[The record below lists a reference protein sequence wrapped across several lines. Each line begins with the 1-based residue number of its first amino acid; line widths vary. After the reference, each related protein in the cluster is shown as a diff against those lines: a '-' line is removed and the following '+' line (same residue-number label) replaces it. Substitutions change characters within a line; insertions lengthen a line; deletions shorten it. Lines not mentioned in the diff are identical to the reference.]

1 LLPVPAPL
9 LPQPAASRKVTMIP
23 LPIRAFILIVSSVE
37 DYGAARQTIRRNAAR
52 AAGENKTATFSG
64 LARMG
69 GMPPNSR
76 PPPGAGDPVA
86 NEAMDRYADGD
97 ASAFPVLY
105 DAIAPRIEGLVR
117 RRTRDA
123 SRIDDIVQQ
132 TFERIHRARG
142 TFIRGSDVL
151 SWAFKIARNLC
162 LDFGARGWR
171 ERPADGKAGEAGEAG
186 EVGADPIAQA
196 VAEVVDAERIAT
208 ARETLERLVRAF
220 RALPERQQLALELVR
235 VEGFPMAAAAENL
248 GVTLASIKMSVFR
261 GAEAL
266 RNAVREDA
274 APRGA
279 RGTAAQPP
287 PVGREHL
294 RGIT

>member
-1 LLPVPAPL
+1 
-9 LPQPAASRKVTMIP
+9 
-23 LPIRAFILIVSSVE
+23 
-37 DYGAARQTIRRNAAR
+37 
-52 AAGENKTATFSG
+52 
-64 LARMG
+64 
-69 GMPPNSR
+69 MPPTSES
-76 PPPGAGDPVA
+76 PPGPGNRVA

-97 ASAFPVLY
+97 ASAFPILY

-162 LDFGARGWR
+162 LDLGAQGWR
-171 ERPADGKAGEAGEAG
+171 ERPAGGGNGEDGEA
-186 EVGADPIAQA
+186 GADPIAQA

-208 ARETLERLVRAF
+208 ARETLGRLVRAF
-220 RALPERQQLALELVR
+220 RALPEPQQLALELVR
-235 VEGFPMAAAAENL
+235 VEGFSMAVAAENL
-248 GVTLASIKMSVFR
+248 GVTLPSLKMSVFR
-261 GAEAL
+261 GAAAL
-266 RNAVREDA
+266 RDAVLE
-274 APRGA
+274 
-279 RGTAAQPP
+279 AAQPRGVRGP
-287 PVGREHL
+287 SDAEKEQL

>member
-1 LLPVPAPL
+1 
-9 LPQPAASRKVTMIP
+9 
-23 LPIRAFILIVSSVE
+23 
-37 DYGAARQTIRRNAAR
+37 
-52 AAGENKTATFSG
+52 
-64 LARMG
+64 
-69 GMPPNSR
+69 MPPISER
-76 PPPGAGDPVA
+76 HPGAGDPVA
-86 NEAMDRYADGD
+86 NEAMDRYANGD
-97 ASAFPVLY
+97 ASAFPILY

-162 LDFGARGWR
+162 LDFGAQGWR
-171 ERPADGKAGEAGEAG
+171 ERPADGKDGDAET
-186 EVGADPIAQA
+186 DPIAQA
-196 VAEVVDAERIAT
+196 VAEVADAERIAT
-208 ARETLERLVRAF
+208 ARETLARLVCAF

-248 GVTLASIKMSVFR
+248 GVTLPSIKMSVFR
-261 GAEAL
+261 GAEVL
-266 RNAVREDA
+266 RNALREDGDPRDARQPSAPPSA
-274 APRGA
+274 AKK
-279 RGTAAQPP
+279 
-287 PVGREHL
+287 EHL